1 MDFQVL
7 TFLDIIKETEKSYLA
22 QTTLRSAVWI
32 PKSQVCK
39 IDWIHATI
47 TLLWTFKIGG
57 ENGEYLVMLNDPKE
71 TNDPES
77 LDVWKRQG
85 TGIW

>member
-7 TFLDIIKETEKSYLA
+7 AFLDIIKETEKSYLV

-39 IDWIHATI
+39 IDWVFATI
-47 TLLWTFKIGG
+47 TLLYTFRIGG
-57 ENGEYLVMLNDPKE
+57 DNDEFLVMLDEPK
-71 TNDPES
+71 DPES
-77 LDVWKRQG
+77 LDVWKTQD
-85 TGIW
+85 TGLW